1 MNNKILEIKN
11 TLEGITS
18 RLDEA
23 DNQISELGGKVQKK
37 HPEGARKEK
46 ETQKKQTHGKG
57 AARQHEM

>member
-1 MNNKILEIKN
+1 MKQRIESANWRTRQK
-11 TLEGITS
+11 
-18 RLDEA
+18 
-23 DNQISELGGKVQKK
+23 KK